1 MLDISK
7 FLVPKSVPEDYCW
20 EETDTS
26 FVFRLSSLSE
36 LPTGARGAG
45 CSCFSS
51 LDTGGGGRPPLPGPA
66 VAPQVPVGPAPRPVR
81 MADPDPLTDDR
92 PAERMRT
99 VNQLNWKMSNKMTR
113 HIMQGGQPCQ
123 PGQQSF
129 PNNPN
134 WAKYVYRSVMKS
146 HCIHVH

>member
-51 LDTGGGGRPPLPGPA
+51 LDTGGGGRPPGGGDAGGGPPG
-66 VAPQVPVGPAPRPVR
+66 RPPGGGD
-81 MADPDPLTDDR
+81 AGGR
-92 PAERMRT
+92 PP
-99 VNQLNWKMSNKMTR
+99 
-113 HIMQGGQPCQ
+113 GG
-123 PGQQSF
+123 GDAR
-129 PNNPN
+129 
-134 WAKYVYRSVMKS
+134 W
-146 HCIHVH
+146 